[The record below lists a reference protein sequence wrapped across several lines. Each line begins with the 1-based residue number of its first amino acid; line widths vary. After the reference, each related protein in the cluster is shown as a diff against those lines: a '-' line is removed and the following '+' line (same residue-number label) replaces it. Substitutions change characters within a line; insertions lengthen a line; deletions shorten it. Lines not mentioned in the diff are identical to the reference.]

1 MPCSYCHQTGHN
13 IKTCIQPKILSFMN
27 PRLLECRLTETFVED
42 TFPFGLNCLMPPP
55 KKSVRFSE
63 EEDKVE
69 YFDALRSDNIG
80 PKRADFVEGDVP
92 LAPYRAPYRWA
103 DDAVD
108 CEIYATNTKINTL
121 DPKINDSAARNAIS
135 VLTPFAV
142 KQEKVKNWHLK
153 GPDPMR
159 YLTGHLL
166 VTETINEDLEGLD
179 TCSIKGVY
187 ENIIEIVSSLI
198 KEEIVVFQLYEA
210 GLKIY
215 RQNVG
220 ILQSRNKIIG
230 DFLIQRRKKEA
241 AAVAAEAQAAVVVA
255 VAEEAAAA
263 EEEAAALA
271 EALASRTPEESY
283 KSDEEYQILLKEILE
298 EYGSD
303 EESEE
308 DSLYD

>member
-1 MPCSYCHQTGHN
+1 
-13 IKTCIQPKILSFMN
+13 MN

-80 PKRADFVEGDVP
+80 PKRANFVEGDVP
-92 LAPYRAPYRWA
+92 LAPYRSPYRWA
-103 DDAVD
+103 DDEVD

-121 DPKINDSAARNAIS
+121 DPKINDRTARNAIS
-135 VLTPFAV
+135 VLSTFDV
-142 KQEKVKNWHLK
+142 KQKMVENWRLK
-153 GPDPMR
+153 GPDPKR

-166 VTETINEDLEGLD
+166 VTKTINRDLEGLD
-179 TCSIKGVY
+179 TSTIQYVY
-187 ENIIEIVSSLI
+187 GNINEIVSSLI
-198 KEEIVVFQLYEA
+198 KEEIVVYQLYEA

-215 RQNVG
+215 RENVG
-220 ILQSRNKIIG
+220 ILQSRNKVIE

-241 AAVAAEAQAAVVVA
+241 AAAAAE
-255 VAEEAAAA
+255 AEEAAAA

-308 DSLYD
+308 SDEESEEDSLYD

>member
-1 MPCSYCHQTGHN
+1 MPCSHCHQTGHN
-13 IKTCIQPKILSFMN
+13 IKTCIHPKILAFMN
-27 PRLLECRLTETFVED
+27 PRLLECRLTETFVEE

-63 EEDKVE
+63 ESNKTK

-80 PKRADFVEGDVP
+80 PKRVHLLSEGDVP

-103 DDAVD
+103 VDEVD
-108 CEIYATNTKINTL
+108 CEIYATNMKINTL

-135 VLTPFAV
+135 VLSLVDV
-142 KQEKVKNWHLK
+142 KQGMVKNWHLK

-166 VTETINEDLEGLD
+166 VTETINGDLEGLD

-187 ENIIEIVSSLI
+187 ENINEIVSSLI

-210 GLKIY
+210 GLKVY

-220 ILQSRNKIIG
+220 LLQSRNKIIG

-241 AAVAAEAQAAVVVA
+241 AAVAAETQAAI
-255 VAEEAAAA
+255 VAEA
-263 EEEAAALA
+263 
-271 EALASRTPEESY
+271 ALASRTPRRIQ
-283 KSDEEYQILLKEILE
+283 QIR
-298 EYGSD
+298 
-303 EESEE
+303 
-308 DSLYD
+308 